1 MSELESTGE
10 RFLPGMSNDV
20 KLEHMHRYSFASDF
34 VRNMRVLDIAS
45 GEGYGSAKMA
55 ENAVN
60 VIGVDI
66 SEEAV
71 EFAKEKYSREN
82 LEYRVG
88 SCSDLPVESSSV
100 DTVVS
105 FETIEH
111 HPDHEEMMLEIK
123 RILTS
128 DGQLVISSP
137 DRFEYS
143 DNRGYQN
150 PYHVKE
156 LYVEEFRS
164 LLKRHFKNVAIYGQ
178 RVQVVSVLG
187 NLDSED
193 DKCVGNYYGG
203 QPSMSGVFRPM
214 YIVAVA
220 SDAEP
225 KELPSGVYEFIDQ
238 DTDLDYVSK
247 LFFREDQLD
256 NADAQ
261 INYRDDLIVALKKQL
276 DDVESNSQEQI
287 SYRDLLVL
295 DLEQKI
301 VAINKNAEDQISYR
315 DLLAQE
321 LGQKIIDK
329 DDEVGRYINQVKYI
343 EALLL
348 KVQENNRRLISNPL
362 RAIKRKFFR

>member
-34 VRNMRVLDIAS
+34 VRDMRVLDIAS

-55 ENAVN
+55 KNAVN

-88 SCSDLPVESSSV
+88 SCSDLPVESSSI

-111 HPDHEEMMLEIK
+111 HPNHEEMMLEIK
-123 RILTS
+123 RALTL

-164 LLKRHFKNVAIYGQ
+164 LLKRHFKNVALYGQ

-187 NLDSED
+187 NLDCEAS
-193 DKCVGNYYGG
+193 KSVSNYYGG

-247 LFFREDQLD
+247 LFASEQHAIDLVSRIDTINE
-256 NADAQ
+256 NSNKQ
-261 INYRDDLIVALKKQL
+261 I
-276 DDVESNSQEQI
+276 E
-287 SYRDLLVL
+287 YRDLLVKE
-295 DLEQKI
+295 LEKQVIEVCKSAEEQVYARDELVREQVRLAEEQRQRADEQTHLAKEQTQR
-301 VAINKNAEDQISYR
+301 VA
-315 DLLAQE
+315 E
-321 LGQKIIDK
+321 L
-329 DDEVGRYINQVKYI
+329 EFNLHSVRYLV
-343 EALLL
+343 
-348 KVQENNRRLISNPL
+348 NNLFL
-362 RAIKRKFFR
+362 TIKSRFTK